1 MFISGEKHSLR
12 ICKYKDPEAD
22 VCCVLR
28 RHHVVEGRVREKECQ
43 EVESDMRDW
52 WGKVSRV
59 SVGIIKSLSFSLVEI
74 HWQMND
80 AV

>member
-1 MFISGEKHSLR
+1 M
-12 ICKYKDPEAD
+12 
-22 VCCVLR
+22 
-28 RHHVVEGRVREKECQ
+28 VEGRVREKECQ

-59 SVGIIKSLSFSLVEI
+59 SVGIIKSLNFSLVEI